1 MDERQWRNERD
12 DRTLRYAGRRLDLDR
27 WITVTADGAYAE
39 SYEGQVAILTA
50 TNLLGRMSPSVALG
64 FPDARLDL
72 RLPWAA
78 RSLHEVVLAQMQAA
92 DPYGRFCVRSPLTS
106 DFRLHLGHD
115 GHSTVAHGLGWNA
128 YIGPA
133 PSPLP
138 TDVDNNNPVGP
149 ALAAILAVSR
159 LFVHDLAPP
168 AHPFLVNALT
178 WSNAIAP
185 DNPSAPIVDL
195 GDIWIVGAG
204 SVGTAVLYFLVLAGR
219 PFSTTLIDMDRVKRE
234 NLDRSPIF
242 AEADVGELKVE
253 AARRF
258 LVGLGL
264 DRVQIDP
271 CPLHESWIWTG
282 RSAGQPDILVSAA
295 NEMNVRYH
303 IESQYPPIQLYGT
316 TGRNWQ
322 ASLVRHVP
330 FVDACS
336 CCLFPQ
342 DIPQPAMTC
351 ASAPIGLGSGSASQV
366 DAALPFLSFAA
377 GLMTAAEALK
387 LALPGYP
394 FSTNRVTLVTR
405 PFPRLVPARIPR
417 RSGCI
422 CSERSYRVHRR
433 MLEGSKY
440 THLALSESA

>member
-1 MDERQWRNERD
+1 MDEHQWRNERD
-12 DRTLRYAGRRLDLDR
+12 DRTLRYAGRRLDPDR
-27 WITVTADGAYAE
+27 WITVTADQAYAE
-39 SYEGQVAILTA
+39 SYGGQVAILTA
-50 TNLLGRMSPSVALG
+50 TNLLGRMSPSVALS
-64 FPDARLDL
+64 FPDARLDP
-72 RLPWAA
+72 RLPWAT

-92 DPYGRFCVRSPLTS
+92 DPYGRFCVRSLLAS
-106 DFRLHLGHD
+106 DFRLHLGQD

-138 TDVDNNNPVGP
+138 TGTDDHNLVGP
-149 ALAAILAVSR
+149 ALAAILAVSQ
-159 LFVHDLAPP
+159 LFVHDFAPP
-168 AHPFLVNALT
+168 SHPLLVNALT
-178 WSNAIAP
+178 WSNTIAP
-185 DNPSAPIVDL
+185 KNPSAPMLNL
-195 GDIWIVGAG
+195 GDIWFIGAG
-204 SVGTAVLYFLVLAGR
+204 SVGTAILYFLVLAGR

-242 AEADVGELKVE
+242 TDADVGELKVE

-258 LVGLGL
+258 LVGLGI
-264 DRVQIDP
+264 DWIQVDP
-271 CPLHESWIWTG
+271 CPLHESQIWTG

-295 NEMNVRYH
+295 NEMNARYH
-303 IESQYPPIQLYGT
+303 IESQYPPVQLYGT

-330 FVDACS
+330 FMDACS

-342 DIPQPAMTC
+342 DIAQPVMTC
-351 ASAPIGLGSGSASQV
+351 ASAPISSSADGAPQV

-377 GLMTAAEALK
+377 GLMTAAEVIK
-387 LALPGYP
+387 LALPDYP
-394 FSTNRVTLVTR
+394 FNTNRVTLVTR

-417 RSGCI
+417 RFGCVCSG
-422 CSERSYRVHRR
+422 RSNRVHRG

-440 THLALSESA
+440 AHLALAKSA